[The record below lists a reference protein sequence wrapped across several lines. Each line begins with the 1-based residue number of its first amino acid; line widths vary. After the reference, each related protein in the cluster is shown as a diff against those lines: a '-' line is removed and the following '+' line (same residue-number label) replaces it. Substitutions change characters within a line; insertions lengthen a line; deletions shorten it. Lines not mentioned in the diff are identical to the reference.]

1 MGSIFR
7 IARAELIKIFKR
19 PTVYIMAFVLAAL
32 IGGSLFLFNPTKKE
46 DTSVNMAGNSTNIA
60 VSTLH
65 TKFVDDASYK
75 AKYDSYLTD
84 AIAEI
89 NFYDYLATYKINIET
104 TFENTYKY
112 LIKFEDSINADE
124 IDEFFKNFEKFINAY
139 KNIDVATDI
148 GSSNQPQFLKD
159 FYMSR
164 EYSTILNDLQTAYST
179 CQSLNNQ
186 SNNKLISYFK
196 TDKGLT
202 NDYKSAKK
210 LIEKAYSTGRTPSV
224 AFLNFSIE
232 NIKSLTNT
240 YFLEIGNGSSRASQG
255 YTETARKNVET
266 AIKDYKTALKNI
278 VEFEPYTFAVVEY
291 KPYMEFNTNIDAY
304 IKAISIKA
312 GSETSLAAHQ
322 AIKNKLDAND
332 YISKISTISNK
343 IIFLNCDSTLL
354 EELTKTGTTV
364 TTKIAKTHDD
374 IIQYVAK
381 NSSSKEISRINTY
394 DKYVSTYKEINL
406 SFKNYV
412 HYSILNNILSEYT
425 NGKVQNF
432 YGKKFYNTYNEYETK
447 ELITK
452 NNYYLTHDIYSFE
465 LNNVFAFNTN
475 SGQETSVY
483 DFMYFAIKISTMII
497 IIFSIFMAAN
507 IFASEHDS
515 GTIKLLLIR
524 PFKRHKIVSGKLL
537 ATLFFSTVFVLF
549 STLISSIIGVCV
561 FGINT
566 TPILVVFN
574 STHAIKFNPILL
586 MILFIT
592 FTLLEII
599 FYVILSSA
607 VCTLF
612 KSYAGAITVSFVAYF
627 ITLAMNIGFGKML
640 WYSYSPFVNLNL
652 FKFFGNGFIQNSNSV
667 LSMFFNTPMLGN
679 MNYFV
684 SLGISSGIVAILLS
698 VTYIIFKRRDY

>member
-46 DTSVNMAGNSTNIA
+46 DTSVNLAGNSTNVA
-60 VSTLH
+60 VSTLS
-65 TKFVDDASYK
+65 TKFNDDASYK
-75 AKYDSYLTD
+75 TKYDSYFND
-84 AIAEI
+84 AVAEI
-89 NFYDYLATYKINIET
+89 NFYDYLATYKANIENT
-104 TFENTYKY
+104 YENTYKY
-112 LIKFEDSINADE
+112 LIKFEDE
-124 IDEFFKNFEKFINAY
+124 IKSEEITEFFSNFEDFITIY
-139 KNIDVATDI
+139 KNENVATDI
-148 GSSNQPQFLKD
+148 ASSNQPQFLKD
-159 FYMSR
+159 FYMSD
-164 EYSTILNDLQTAYST
+164 EYKTILNDLQTTYST
-179 CQSLNNQ
+179 WQALNSQSET
-186 SNNKLISYFK
+186 KLTSYLK
-196 TDKGLT
+196 TNEGLT
-202 NDYKSAKK
+202 NNYKTAKK
-210 LIEKAYSTGRTPSV
+210 LIEKAYTTGRTPSI
-224 AFLNFSIE
+224 AYLNFSIE

-240 YFLEIGNGSSRASQG
+240 YYLEIGNGSDRASRG
-255 YTETARKNVET
+255 YTETARKAIEN

-278 VEFEPYTFAVVEY
+278 VEYEPYTFAIVEY
-291 KPYMEFNTNIDAY
+291 KTYMEFSKNIDAY
-304 IKAISIKA
+304 IKAISIKE

-322 AIKNKLDAND
+322 AIKNKLDANS
-332 YISKISTISNK
+332 YTSKIAAISNE
-343 IIFLNCDSTLL
+343 ITFLNCDSTLL
-354 EELTKTGTTV
+354 KSLTKTSTEV
-364 TTKIAKTHDD
+364 TTKVEKCYDNITN
-374 IIQYVAK
+374 YVAK
-381 NSSSKEISRINTY
+381 NATSKEASRINTFN
-394 DKYVSTYKEINL
+394 KYVSTYKEINL

-412 HYSILNNILSEYT
+412 HYSILNNILSEY
-425 NGKVQNF
+425 NNSKVQNF
-432 YGKKFYNTYNEYETK
+432 YGKQFYNTYSEYETK
-447 ELITK
+447 EQITK
-452 NNYYLTHDIYSFE
+452 NKYYLTNDIYSFE

-475 SGQETSVY
+475 SGNETSAY
-483 DFMYFAIKISTMII
+483 DFMFFAIKISTMII

-537 ATLFFSTVFVLF
+537 ATLFFSTTFLLF

-566 TPILVVFN
+566 TPILAVFN
-574 STHAIKFNPILL
+574 ASYAFKFNPILL
-586 MILFIT
+586 MVLFFL

-612 KSYAGAITVSFVAYF
+612 KSYAGAVTVSFVAYF

-652 FKFFGNGFIQNSNSV
+652 FKFFGNGFIQNSNSI

-684 SLGISSGIVAILLS
+684 SLGISSGIVAILLA
-698 VTYIIFKRRDY
+698 VTYVIFKRRDY